1 LIDMRSVSRKLVFY
15 LLTAWAAITLNF
27 FIPRMMPGNAID
39 GYIARVHG
47 RISGQALKALAATFG
62 MGTNQ
67 SLISQYGS
75 YLSDLVH
82 GQLGISVTYFPEPV
96 TTVIRQSLPWTLVL
110 VGVSTVV
117 AFIAGTLLGIVAG
130 WRRGSALDLMTP
142 FGAFLSSMP
151 YFWFGL
157 IIVGIF
163 GVTLGWFPT
172 SGGYADSTQIGWN
185 GPFLASAIF
194 HSVLPAIT
202 IIVSALGAWLLG
214 MRNMMVNTLGE
225 DYVTIARAKGLR
237 ESRIIFSYAAR
248 NALLPNVAGFALSLG
263 FVVAGALLT
272 EVVFSYPGI
281 GEVLYQAITDRDY
294 PLMQG
299 VFLMIVLAVLI
310 ANLVADLCYVA
321 LDPRA
326 RQEA

>member
-1 LIDMRSVSRKLVFY
+1 MISIARKVGFY

-62 MGTNQ
+62 AGSNQ

-75 YLSDLVH
+75 YLWDLIH
-82 GQLGISVTYFPEPV
+82 GQLGISLTYFPEPV

-110 VGVSTVV
+110 VGVSTVI
-117 AFIAGTLLGIVAG
+117 AFVVGTLLGIIAG
-130 WRRGSALDLMTP
+130 WRRGSAFDLMTP

-157 IIVGIF
+157 IIVGVL
-163 GVTLGWFPT
+163 GVTLHWFPT
-172 SGGYADSTQIGWN
+172 SGGYADTTQIGWSSAFI
-185 GPFLASAIF
+185 GSAIF
-194 HSVLPAIT
+194 HSILPAVT
-202 IIVSALGAWLLG
+202 IVVSAIGAWLLG

-225 DYVTIARAKGLR
+225 DYVTLARAKGLHER
-237 ESRIIFSYAAR
+237 RIIFSYAAR
-248 NALLPNVAGFALSLG
+248 NAILPSVAGFALSLG

-310 ANLVADLCYVA
+310 ANLAADLCYVI